1 MKLKTKLTA
10 LCAALL
16 LAVAVSLTAAMLWQ
30 VREQSYGALFG
41 STEETLNDLVDDFG
55 TAVYRSSTDGLDSL
69 SRKVLLTYCFRSCSV
84 PGSALVVNGECLSA
98 SAQIDPER
106 YLDVRYGGTQSARAC
121 AGGRHFLIL
130 GRVTDAWGMDCSVYL
145 AADATYIYS
154 QLWQLSGRFA
164 LLALS
169 IGLLGLGAVYWMISR
184 TLSPLS
190 RLSEAAGSIA
200 DGNYSQRV
208 PVVSQDEVGT
218 LAGNFNRMALAVETH
233 VDTLR
238 EQNERQKLFV
248 GAVTHEL
255 KTPLTVILT
264 NAELLQEPEYD
275 EQARSR
281 FVDSI
286 MTMSH
291 QMRGLV
297 ESLLELA
304 RVDNGGQNMVFSRLN
319 FSELVSDALLPF
331 EPVYFEKGLTLESN
345 VEENLFVRGSQQHL
359 KQVADILLDNAAK
372 YASADS
378 TVRVILRRQGSH
390 CLLSVASAGDAIS
403 KEDLKN
409 IFKRFYRMDKARSMN
424 HSYGLGLS
432 IADSIVSKHGGKIWA
447 ESADGVNAFFV
458 QLPTA

>member
-1 MKLKTKLTA
+1 MRSLTNTCVIIGVLSFA
-10 LCAALL
+10 VFLGLSFL
-16 LAVAVSLTAAMLWQ
+16 LARWAVKPVETAWNQ
-30 VREQSYGALFG
+30 QRQFV
-41 STEETLNDLVDDFG
+41 
-55 TAVYRSSTDGLDSL
+55 
-69 SRKVLLTYCFRSCSV
+69 
-84 PGSALVVNGECLSA
+84 
-98 SAQIDPER
+98 
-106 YLDVRYGGTQSARAC
+106 
-121 AGGRHFLIL
+121 
-130 GRVTDAWGMDCSVYL
+130 
-145 AADATYIYS
+145 ADAS
-154 QLWQLSGRFA
+154 
-164 LLALS
+164 
-169 IGLLGLGAVYWMISR
+169 
-184 TLSPLS
+184 
-190 RLSEAAGSIA
+190 
-200 DGNYSQRV
+200 
-208 PVVSQDEVGT
+208 
-218 LAGNFNRMALAVETH
+218 
-233 VDTLR
+233 
-238 EQNERQKLFV
+238 
-248 GAVTHEL
+248 HEL

-304 RVDNGGQNMVFSRLN
+304 RVDNGGQNMVFFRLN

-345 VEENLFVRGSQQHL
+345 VEENLFVKGSQQHL
-359 KQVADILLDNAAK
+359 KQVADILLDNASK

-447 ESADGVNAFFV
+447 ESADGVNTFFV
-458 QLPTA
+458 QLPAA

>member
-1 MKLKTKLTA
+1 MLLHFTRDDLEQQSIRVMQSVMEDRAYPSRPGEFPRQAKLPYFY
-10 LCAALL
+10 
-16 LAVAVSLTAAMLWQ
+16 VS
-30 VREQSYGALFG
+30 
-41 STEETLNDLVDDFG
+41 
-55 TAVYRSSTDGLDSL
+55 
-69 SRKVLLTYCFRSCSV
+69 
-84 PGSALVVNGECLSA
+84 VNTMGELSA
-98 SAQIDPER
+98 SFGGYYDLTNTEAIQQIITLALNSGEDTGILKDYSLRFQKRTTPFGQTIVFVDMSSELTTMR
-106 YLDVRYGGTQSARAC
+106 SLTNTCVIIGVLSFAVFLGLSFLLARWA
-121 AGGRHFLIL
+121 
-130 GRVTDAWGMDCSVYL
+130 VKPVETAWNQQRQFV
-145 AADATYIYS
+145 ADAS
-154 QLWQLSGRFA
+154 
-164 LLALS
+164 
-169 IGLLGLGAVYWMISR
+169 
-184 TLSPLS
+184 
-190 RLSEAAGSIA
+190 
-200 DGNYSQRV
+200 
-208 PVVSQDEVGT
+208 
-218 LAGNFNRMALAVETH
+218 
-233 VDTLR
+233 
-238 EQNERQKLFV
+238 
-248 GAVTHEL
+248 HEL

-304 RVDNGGQNMVFSRLN
+304 RV
-319 FSELVSDALLPF
+319 
-331 EPVYFEKGLTLESN
+331 
-345 VEENLFVRGSQQHL
+345 EENLFVKGSQQHL
-359 KQVADILLDNAAK
+359 KQVADILLDNASK

-447 ESADGVNAFFV
+447 ESADGVNTFFV
-458 QLPTA
+458 QLSAA

>member
-1 MKLKTKLTA
+1 MRSLTDTCILIGVLGFA
-10 LCAALL
+10 VFLGLSFL
-16 LAVAVSLTAAMLWQ
+16 LARWAVKPVETAWNQ
-30 VREQSYGALFG
+30 QRQFV
-41 STEETLNDLVDDFG
+41 
-55 TAVYRSSTDGLDSL
+55 
-69 SRKVLLTYCFRSCSV
+69 
-84 PGSALVVNGECLSA
+84 
-98 SAQIDPER
+98 
-106 YLDVRYGGTQSARAC
+106 
-121 AGGRHFLIL
+121 
-130 GRVTDAWGMDCSVYL
+130 
-145 AADATYIYS
+145 ADAS
-154 QLWQLSGRFA
+154 
-164 LLALS
+164 
-169 IGLLGLGAVYWMISR
+169 
-184 TLSPLS
+184 
-190 RLSEAAGSIA
+190 
-200 DGNYSQRV
+200 
-208 PVVSQDEVGT
+208 
-218 LAGNFNRMALAVETH
+218 
-233 VDTLR
+233 
-238 EQNERQKLFV
+238 
-248 GAVTHEL
+248 HEL

-359 KQVADILLDNAAK
+359 KQVADILLDNASK
-372 YASADS
+372 YAFADS

-390 CLLSVASAGDAIS
+390 CLLSVASAGDTIS

-432 IADSIVSKHGGKIWA
+432 IADSIVGKHGGKIWA
-447 ESADGVNAFFV
+447 ESADGVNTFFV
-458 QLPTA
+458 QLPAA

>member
-1 MKLKTKLTA
+1 MIRRLRVKFICINMAIVTVMMLAILGM
-10 LCAALL
+10 LL
-16 LAVAVSLTAAMLWQ
+16 HFT
-30 VREQSYGALFG
+30 R
-41 STEETLNDLVDDFG
+41 NDLEQQSIRVMQSVMEDR
-55 TAVYRSSTDGLDSL
+55 AYP
-69 SRKVLLTYCFRSCSV
+69 SRPGKFPRQAQLPYFYVSV
-84 PGSALVVNGECLSA
+84 NTLGELSA
-98 SAQIDPER
+98 SFGGYYDLTDTEAIQQIITLALNSDDQTGILKDYSLRFQKRTTPFGQTIVFVDMSSELTTMR
-106 YLDVRYGGTQSARAC
+106 SLTNTCVIIGVLGFAVFLGLSFLLARWA
-121 AGGRHFLIL
+121 
-130 GRVTDAWGMDCSVYL
+130 VKPVETAWNQQRQFV
-145 AADATYIYS
+145 ADAS
-154 QLWQLSGRFA
+154 
-164 LLALS
+164 
-169 IGLLGLGAVYWMISR
+169 
-184 TLSPLS
+184 
-190 RLSEAAGSIA
+190 
-200 DGNYSQRV
+200 
-208 PVVSQDEVGT
+208 
-218 LAGNFNRMALAVETH
+218 
-233 VDTLR
+233 
-238 EQNERQKLFV
+238 
-248 GAVTHEL
+248 HEL

-345 VEENLFVRGSQQHL
+345 VEENLFVKGSQQHL

-432 IADSIVSKHGGKIWA
+432 IADSIVGKHGGKIWA
-447 ESADGVNAFFV
+447 ESADGVNTFFV

>member
-1 MKLKTKLTA
+1 MIRRLRWKIVAINMAMVTA
-10 LCAALL
+10 VL
-16 LAVAVSLTAAMLWQ
+16 LAVFVGVLVSSRAAVERTVNQRLMQVVQTGRYDASLPGEESAAPCFVADVYPSGTVRLSGSSYYRLDDQDAMAEIVTACL
-30 VREQSYGALFG
+30 EQGDSSGILRSYHL
-41 STEETLNDLVDDFG
+41 
-55 TAVYRSSTDGLDSL
+55 
-69 SRKVLLTYCFRSCSV
+69 
-84 PGSALVVNGECLSA
+84 
-98 SAQIDPER
+98 R
-106 YLDVRYGGTQSARAC
+106 YLRADGPLYTRI
-121 AGGRHFLIL
+121 AF
-130 GRVTDAWGMDCSVYL
+130 TDA
-145 AADATYIYS
+145 AQEDAT
-154 QLWQLSGRFA
+154 LR
-164 LLALS
+164 
-169 IGLLGLGAVYWMISR
+169 AVVKMCLI
-184 TLSPLS
+184 
-190 RLSEAAGSIA
+190 
-200 DGNYSQRV
+200 
-208 PVVSQDEVGT
+208 VGV
-218 LAGNFNRMALAVETH
+218 AALAVLLGCSYLLAGLAARP
-233 VDTLR
+233 VARSLDQQRRFLSD
-238 EQNERQKLFV
+238 
-248 GAVTHEL
+248 ASHEL

-345 VEENLFVRGSQQHL
+345 VEENLFVKGSQQHL
-359 KQVADILLDNAAK
+359 KQVADILLDNASK

-447 ESADGVNAFFV
+447 ESADGVNTFFV